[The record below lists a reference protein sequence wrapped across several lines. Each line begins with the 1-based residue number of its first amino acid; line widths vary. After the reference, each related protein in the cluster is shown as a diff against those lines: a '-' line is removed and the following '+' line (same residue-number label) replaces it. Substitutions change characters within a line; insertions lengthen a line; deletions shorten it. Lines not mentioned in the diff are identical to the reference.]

1 MFKRSASIFIGRDE
15 EGLTPSERS
24 TLEALRSLGHMGAFD
39 KDWKEAAEA
48 RGVSRSGYYGGKR
61 KLLSAGLVE
70 EVMRK
75 FFVKPEPQDEVQFE
89 EDEIDI

>member
-1 MFKRSASIFIGRDE
+1 
-15 EGLTPSERS
+15 
-24 TLEALRSLGHMGAFD
+24 MGAFD